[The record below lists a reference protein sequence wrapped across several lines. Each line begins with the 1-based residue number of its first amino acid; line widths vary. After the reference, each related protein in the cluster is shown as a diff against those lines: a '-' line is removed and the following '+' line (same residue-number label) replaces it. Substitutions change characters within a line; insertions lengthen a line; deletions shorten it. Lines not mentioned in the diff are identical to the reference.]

1 MIDSLTLV
9 LPLAAFF
16 ILGYAFRM
24 GLRIPL
30 SSGQILTQIIF
41 HLTLPA
47 VVFLSFLGGIG
58 QLGSALLMPLL
69 AIGINLSLYL
79 INRPVTA
86 RLLIHESARPV
97 FGTAPLITNI
107 MLFLSPYIYLTYGPE
122 GLIRLSLYDAG
133 NALTC
138 YILAQPLM
146 AAGSGKQVTVSD
158 GFRAISRSFPMWA
171 LLLGLGAGALQL
183 QLPGMALKSLEILR
197 DANAFLP
204 MFVLGF
210 YFSPATEDARH
221 IALLIFIKMGLGL
234 GLGCLLSFLFSNP
247 LDKMILILASGA
259 PLGAL
264 SLILASL
271 YGRDTRFAA
280 GAVSYSIV
288 VGTLMLPLLDWAF
301 RWAGFRW

>member
-1 MIDSLTLV
+1 MLDTLTLV

-16 ILGYAFRM
+16 ILGYVFRL

-30 SSGQILTQIIF
+30 SSGQVLTQMIF
-41 HLTLPA
+41 YLTLPA
-47 VVFLSFLGGIG
+47 VVFLSFLGGVD

-69 AIGINLSLYL
+69 AIGINLTLYL

-86 RLLIHESARPV
+86 RLLLHENARPV

-107 MLFLSPYIYLTYGPE
+107 MLFLSPYVYLAYGAE
-122 GLIRLSLYDAG
+122 GLVRLSLYDAG

-138 YILAQPLM
+138 YMLAQPLM
-146 AAGSGKQVTVSD
+146 AAGSGKQATVRD
-158 GFRAISRSFPMWA
+158 GLKAISRSFPMWA

-183 QLPGMALKSLEILR
+183 QLPVMVLKPLEILR

-204 MFVLGF
+204 MFALGF
-210 YFSPATEDARH
+210 YFSPAAEDARH
-221 IALLIFIKMGLGL
+221 IALLIVMKMGLGL
-234 GLGCLLSFLFSNP
+234 MLGCTLSLLFSNP

-301 RWAGFRW
+301 RLAGYR